1 MNLVNKSES
10 KHYVITPLQL
20 YHWTK

>member
-10 KHYVITPLQL
+10 KHYAIQV
-20 YHWTK
+20 YMGMES